1 MTATNTTTTWLTELN
16 QDMDPATGYLVE
28 SPTSL
33 YGLRVKELVNYT
45 CSQSS
50 EVKTILNSRRIRTS
64 PCCLYMLEVIRF
76 LADYILPLVVAL
88 YSAFSYYSSTQQHPV
103 EPETNRTETVEEEDT
118 WVDNA
123 AFAGGWFGE
132 TIRYAISV
140 PVSFLVSTIDGGLH
154 VSQGIDYLQ
163 QRTELIIY
171 TPLLFVAVYI
181 VTLVSIRFL
190 LNLYTICSAERALWN
205 YQELVLQETR
215 QVVERAITNIMRPA
229 LLAKGKSQDQ
239 DLSLCLEHISSAIK
253 GRPLPELL
261 ALGNVSTPYTDSLRM
276 LIRHADEDLSTAM
289 FRFTNE
295 LHKIEGRLSGSR
307 ERPENQLQRRIQPT

>member
-1 MTATNTTTTWLTELN
+1 
-16 QDMDPATGYLVE
+16 MDPATGYLVE
-28 SPTSL
+28 FPTSL

-64 PCCLYMLEVIRF
+64 PCCLYMLEVVRF

-88 YSAFSYYSSTQQHPV
+88 YSAFTYYSSTQQQQ

-118 WVDNA
+118 WVDGA

-154 VSQGIDYLQ
+154 VSQGIDYLK
-163 QRTELIIY
+163 QRTELIVY

-229 LLAKGKSQDQ
+229 LLAKGKGQGQDQ

-307 ERPENQLQRRIQPT
+307 ERPESQPQRRIQPT